1 MAACVVVPVLANG
14 ARAWGTIY
22 VAQSRGVA
30 FAAGFDHIVYGWI
43 FFALVMAVVLGVA
56 SRFYDRPANDR
67 LLDAEALERSSM
79 LRRLALYRIGAGIA
93 LTAMLLAALATLSGV
108 AMGRPLI
115 EGLLA
120 AAALHP

>member
-1 MAACVVVPVLANG
+1 MTRRGSSPALPITRMPCITVSSSR
-14 ARAWGTIY
+14 ARA
-22 VAQSRGVA
+22 RGS
-30 FAAGFDHIVYGWI
+30 FSG
-43 FFALVMAVVLGVA
+43 A
-56 SRFYDRPANDR
+56 SSPWACARASGLMR
-67 LLDAEALERSSM
+67 LDAEALERSSM